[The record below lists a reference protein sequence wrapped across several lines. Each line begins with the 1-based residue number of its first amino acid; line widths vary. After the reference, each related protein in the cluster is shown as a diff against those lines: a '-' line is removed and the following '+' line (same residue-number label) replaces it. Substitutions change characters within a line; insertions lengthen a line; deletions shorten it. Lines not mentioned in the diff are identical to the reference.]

1 MNLDGSPDEEDR
13 EFFDLYGPWDSL
25 DPADLQALMA
35 GFDEPWWIVGG
46 HAIDAFTGTR
56 RPHEDVDLATTAAG
70 DPEHVADH
78 DEVTWVD
85 ARGLRFLNP
94 EIVLLF
100 KAAHVRP
107 KDELG
112 HPWNDRLSDG

>member
-35 GFDEPWWIVGG
+35 GFDEPWGIVGG
-46 HAIDAFTGTR
+46 HAIEAFTGTR
-56 RPHEDVDLATTAAG
+56 RPHEDVDLVIFSRHV
-70 DPEHVADH
+70 PQLREHL
-78 DEVTWVD
+78 
-85 ARGLRFLNP
+85 RGLRFLNP

-100 KAAHVRP
+100 KAAHARP